1 MSTCIF
7 HCQPVKDKQQNSQK
21 HIFKSINACPPK
33 GAAISV
39 YPSGVGS
46 GLRTCSRR
54 LACSSIFKFTF
65 SCSQASGSA
74 VQVFFRYHSFT
85 LYILST
91 RHPIAA
97 SSTRAAIVSVSTILS
112 PSYSCNKNGIDCSTP
127 FQQRTGKNCRLQQ
140 RPTRSAPCLFLRTGR
155 RLDQVAVRILILI
168 YDDIRCS
175 IRSRSCYGQFF

>member
-1 MSTCIF
+1 MPSERSRDFRIF
-7 HCQPVKDKQQNSQK
+7 VRRRFRLGNL
-21 HIFKSINACPPK
+21 FPP
-33 GAAISV
+33 
-39 YPSGVGS
+39 
-46 GLRTCSRR
+46 SR
-54 LACSSIFKFTF
+54 LFHHFKFTF
-65 SCSQASGSA
+65 SCSQASGSM

-175 IRSRSCYGQFF
+175 IRSRSCYRQFF